1 VGWKGDTGDDD
12 TVLACFDSH
21 TGLPSWS
28 AALLL
33 LARSGVLFNSR
44 VSLVQ
49 LSVALKPVP
58 DLRGEYAEMVWP
70 IGARGRG
77 SVSSEAGAAD
87 EAETDSW
94 PDDAGR
100 ATGLEV

>member
-1 VGWKGDTGDDD
+1 M
-12 TVLACFDSH
+12 
-21 TGLPSWS
+21 
-28 AALLL
+28 L
-33 LARSGVLFNSR
+33 LARRGVLFNSR

-49 LSVALKPVP
+49 LSLALMPVP
-58 DLRGEYAEMVWP
+58 DLMGECAQMVWP

>member
-1 VGWKGDTGDDD
+1 VGWKGDTGTGDDD

-21 TGLPSWS
+21 AGLPSWS

-33 LARSGVLFNSR
+33 LARRGVLFNSR

-58 DLRGEYAEMVWP
+58 DLMWEYAEPMGP
-70 IGARGRG
+70 RGRG

>member
-1 VGWKGDTGDDD
+1 VGWKGGTGDDD

-33 LARSGVLFNSR
+33 LAKSGVLFNSR
-44 VSLVQ
+44 VSLTQ
-49 LSVALKPVP
+49 LSVALMPVP
-58 DLRGEYAEMVWP
+58 DLMGEYAEMVWP
-70 IGARGRG
+70 IGARVRG
-77 SVSSEAGAAD
+77 SASSEAGAAD

-100 ATGLEV
+100 AIGLEV